1 MSKPLSLAAALLLA
15 GAAVAQPTVPAAP
28 AGAAKIKIKNK
39 RSAAPLATPAPAAAT
54 DYSVPYAAS
63 ITPEGL
69 KADLSVLAS
78 DEYEG
83 RETGQKGQKM
93 AADYLAKAFAS
104 YGLTGPVSGS
114 DNAYLQHF
122 SMNRVGVD
130 PASSIK
136 IGNRTFVAGKDFY
149 VLVRDQAAAVAELRP
164 TFIGYG
170 ISTAG
175 YADYQ
180 PTDAALKNKDLLLLL
195 GEPLNKAGQPLLGK
209 NGKPSAY
216 GGAGFTEMGE
226 RSPTMRGLT
235 PRTTIRIMPSAAALA
250 QVTKDYSRMQV
261 GEEHLEFPGAPAG
274 PGGPNVFFV
283 SPEMGAAMLG
293 TTPAGLAKYQKAVAA
308 AGKPVA
314 SPFKPVAVKL
324 QGGERKAPFTTENVL
339 GYLEGTDKKDEVVV
353 LSAHYDHLGIKNGIV
368 YNGADDDG
376 SGTASVLAMAR
387 AFTQAKKDGHGPR
400 RSILFLANV
409 GEEEGLLGS
418 QYYTDHPIF
427 PLASTVTDLNIDMVG
442 RMDTLHQGKSDYVYV
457 VGADKLS
464 QELNTL
470 SESTNQQYQPLALD
484 YKYNDPA
491 DPEHIYYRSDHYNF
505 AKHNV
510 PIIFYTSG
518 LHKDYHQTTDDVDK
532 IDFPAMARRDQ
543 FIFHTAWAVA
553 NRDQRIMVDEKY
565 RATGFVP
572 AAADLDRYVGTY
584 ASGQIPLKITFTRD
598 GTALQ
603 AQATGQPA
611 FPLEAVGQGVF
622 KFDQAQIRVEFDPA
636 KPSFTLKQGGGS
648 FVFTKE

>member
-1 MSKPLSLAAALLLA
+1 MFKPLSLAAALLLA

-39 RSAAPLATPAPAAAT
+39 RGATDAAPTTPAAAAT
-54 DYSVPYAAS
+54 DYSVSYAAS
-63 ITPEGL
+63 ITPDGL
-69 KADLSVLAS
+69 RKDLAVLAS

-93 AADYLAKAFAS
+93 AADYIAKAFAS

-114 DNAYLQHF
+114 DNPYLQHF
-122 SMNRVGVD
+122 GMTRVGVD

-136 IGNRTFVAGKDFY
+136 IGNRTFVVGKDFY
-149 VLVRDQAAAVAELRP
+149 VLVRNQAALAELQP
-164 TFIGYG
+164 TFVGYG
-170 ISTAG
+170 ISTAT

-180 PTDAALKNKDLLLLL
+180 PTDTSLKNKDLIMLL
-195 GEPLNKAGQPLLGK
+195 GEPLNKGGQPLLGK
-209 NGKPSAY
+209 NGQPSAY
-216 GGAGFTEMGE
+216 GGAGLTEMGE

-235 PRTTIRIMPSAAALA
+235 PRTTIRIMPSAEAFAK
-250 QVTKDYSRMQV
+250 VPKDYKRMQV
-261 GEEHLEFPGAPAG
+261 GGERLEFPGAPAG
-274 PGGPNVFFV
+274 PGGANVLFV
-283 SPEMGAAMLG
+283 SPEMGAALLG
-293 TTPAGLAKYQKAVAA
+293 TTPAGLAKYRKAVAA
-308 AGKPVA
+308 AGKPVP
-314 SPFKPVAVKL
+314 SPFKPTAIKM
-324 QGGERKAPFTTENVL
+324 QGGEKREPFTTENVL
-339 GYLEGTDKKDEVVV
+339 GYLEGTDKKDELVV

-387 AFTQAKKDGHGPR
+387 AFVQAKKDSHGPR

-418 QYYTDHPIF
+418 QYYTDHPVF
-427 PLASTVTDLNIDMVG
+427 PLANTVTDLNIDMVG
-442 RMDTLHQGKSDYVYV
+442 RVDTLHQGKSDYVYV

-464 QELNTL
+464 TELNTL
-470 SESTNQQYQPLALD
+470 SEATNQQYQPLALD

-572 AAADLDRYVGTY
+572 ATADLDRYVGTY
-584 ASGQIPLKITFTRD
+584 ASPSIPLKITFTKE
-598 GTALQ
+598 GTTLK

-611 FPLEAVGQGVF
+611 FPLEAVSQGVF
-622 KFDQAQIRVEFDPA
+622 KFDQANLRVEFEA
-636 KPSFTLKQGGGS
+636 VKPSFTLKQGGGS